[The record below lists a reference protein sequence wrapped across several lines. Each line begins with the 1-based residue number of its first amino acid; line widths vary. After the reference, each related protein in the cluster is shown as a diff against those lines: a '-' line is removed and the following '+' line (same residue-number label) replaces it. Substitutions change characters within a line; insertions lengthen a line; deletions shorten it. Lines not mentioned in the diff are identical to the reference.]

1 MNLKKINNTYSIFL
15 FLFSIFFSLIIE
27 IFSISPSY
35 VFCLF
40 LISIIGISHGALDN
54 FKGKKLF
61 NYYGIK
67 NYNLFYIIYILIS
80 FTVIFCWILF
90 PFVSLCLFLL
100 VAAHHFGR
108 EDSSHEQIKNS
119 KFIDFYFLLKGSA
132 IILAP
137 LYFHENEVLQ
147 IFNILGV
154 VIRDFNNSL
163 ILGLLI
169 LSGLSCMLI
178 TKKFHMSILDYLTI
192 CIINYFLDPFIAF
205 TIYFCFLHSVRH
217 SLSLV
222 KELDNVQF
230 KKGFGL
236 FLKKALPLTFIT
248 ALIFITSVYLLNNIY
263 TLDQSILKVIF
274 IGLASLTFPH
284 ILLEYLIEKNEK
296 RS

>member
-1 MNLKKINNTYSIFL
+1 MNLKRINNTYSIFL
-15 FLFSIFFSLIIE
+15 FLFSIFFSLMIE
-27 IFSISPSY
+27 ILNISPSY
-35 VFCLF
+35 IFCFF

-67 NYNLFYIIYILIS
+67 NHNLFYIIYILIS
-80 FTVIFCWILF
+80 FTVIFFWVLF
-90 PFVSLCLFLL
+90 PFISLCLFLL

-169 LSGLSCMLI
+169 LSGLSCVLI
-178 TKKFHMSILDYLTI
+178 TKKFYMSILDCLTI

-217 SLSLV
+217 SLSLI
-222 KELDNVQF
+222 KELDNMQF

-248 ALIFITSVYLLNNIY
+248 ALIFIISVYLLNNIY

>member
-35 VFCLF
+35 IFCFF

-80 FTVIFCWILF
+80 FTVIFCWVLF
-90 PFVSLCLFLL
+90 PVVSLCLFLL
-100 VAAHHFGR
+100 VASHHFGR
-108 EDSSHEQIKNS
+108 EDSSHERIKNS
-119 KFIDFYFLLKGSA
+119 KIIDFYFLLKGSA

-163 ILGLLI
+163 IFGLLI

-178 TKKFHMSILDYLTI
+178 TKKFYMSILDYLTI

-217 SLSLV
+217 SLSLI

-230 KKGFGL
+230 KKGFEL

-248 ALIFITSVYLLNNIY
+248 ALIFIISVYLLNNIY

-296 RS
+296 KS

>member
-35 VFCLF
+35 VFCFF

-80 FTVIFCWILF
+80 FTVIFCWVLF

-119 KFIDFYFLLKGSA
+119 KFIDFYFLLKGST

-178 TKKFHMSILDYLTI
+178 TKKFYMSILDYSTI

-217 SLSLV
+217 SLSLI

-230 KKGFGL
+230 KKGFEL
-236 FLKKALPLTFIT
+236 FLKKALPLTFIA
-248 ALIFITSVYLLNNIY
+248 ALIFMTSVYLLNNIY

>member
-35 VFCLF
+35 VFCFF

-67 NYNLFYIIYILIS
+67 NHNLFYIIYILIA
-80 FTVIFCWILF
+80 FTVIFCWVLF

-108 EDSSHEQIKNS
+108 EDSSHEQIENS

-154 VIRDFNNSL
+154 VIGDFNNSL
-163 ILGLLI
+163 VLGLLI
-169 LSGLSCMLI
+169 LSGLSCVLI
-178 TKKFHMSILDYLTI
+178 TKKFYMSILDFLTI

-217 SLSLV
+217 SLSLI

>member
-35 VFCLF
+35 IFCLF

-80 FTVIFCWILF
+80 FTVIFCWVLF

-119 KFIDFYFLLKGSA
+119 KFSDFYFLLKGSA

-178 TKKFHMSILDYLTI
+178 TKKFYMSILDYLTI

-217 SLSLV
+217 SLSLI
-222 KELDNVQF
+222 KELDNAQF
-230 KKGFGL
+230 KKGFVL

-248 ALIFITSVYLLNNIY
+248 ALLFITSVYLLNNIY

>member
-27 IFSISPSY
+27 ILSISPSY
-35 VFCLF
+35 IFCFF

-67 NYNLFYIIYILIS
+67 NHNLFYIIYILIS
-80 FTVIFCWILF
+80 FTVIFCWVLF

-119 KFIDFYFLLKGSA
+119 KFIDFYFLLKGST

-137 LYFHENEVLQ
+137 LYFHENQVLQ

-154 VIRDFNNSL
+154 DIRDFNNSL
-163 ILGLLI
+163 IFGLLI
-169 LSGLSCMLI
+169 LSGLSYVLI
-178 TKKFHMSILDYLTI
+178 AKKFYMSILDYLTI

-217 SLSLV
+217 SLSLI

-236 FLKKALPLTFIT
+236 FLKKALPLTLIT

>member
-1 MNLKKINNTYSIFL
+1 MNLKKINNIYSIFL

-27 IFSISPSY
+27 ILSISPSY
-35 VFCLF
+35 IFCFF

-67 NYNLFYIIYILIS
+67 NHNLFYIIYILIS
-80 FTVIFCWILF
+80 FTVIFCWVLF

-108 EDSSHEQIKNS
+108 EDSSHEQIENS

-154 VIRDFNNSL
+154 VIGDFNNSL
-163 ILGLLI
+163 VLGLLI
-169 LSGLSCMLI
+169 LSGLSCVLI
-178 TKKFHMSILDYLTI
+178 TKKFYMSILDYLTI

-217 SLSLV
+217 SLSLI

-284 ILLEYLIEKNEK
+284 ILLEYLIEKNDK

>member
-35 VFCLF
+35 IFCLF

-80 FTVIFCWILF
+80 FTVIFCWVLF

-163 ILGLLI
+163 IL
-169 LSGLSCMLI
+169 
-178 TKKFHMSILDYLTI
+178 
-192 CIINYFLDPFIAF
+192 DPFIAF

-217 SLSLV
+217 SLSLI
-222 KELDNVQF
+222 KELDNAQF
-230 KKGFGL
+230 KKGFVL

-248 ALIFITSVYLLNNIY
+248 ALLFITSVYLLNNIY